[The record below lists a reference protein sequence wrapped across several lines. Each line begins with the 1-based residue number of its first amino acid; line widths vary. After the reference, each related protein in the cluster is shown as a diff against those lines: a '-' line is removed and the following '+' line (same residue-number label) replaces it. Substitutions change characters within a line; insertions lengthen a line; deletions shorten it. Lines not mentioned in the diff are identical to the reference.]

1 LDAGETI
8 HARAAGVLMSSLAW
22 IDFDEAERQRAQRIM
37 ALFQERE
44 SRDELGL
51 GAIRD
56 SIADHLFPGTSTIQ
70 TRLRYMLFIPWILR
84 RLEGRDG
91 TASQLSAEGRTMEIR
106 LSDALKAGGE
116 TSGVIGRDAGARL
129 QRLPSS
135 VYWAGLGAWG
145 IRQFPGSR
153 ETYYATLPTLRRR
166 RQRSEVEAEGFED
179 LQTGSWHPGLPAAPA
194 DFLETASFT
203 LTGDEAQFIR
213 DRLVAS
219 APNSLLTWLARQS
232 ENGQSDYIWQ
242 HPALGDFPTAA
253 RRLVEHAEIFSGVI
267 HGAALLYNLQ
277 LAELRGRQDWIDLY
291 RGRLADWA
299 ADLDDQRLVA
309 WSMVDFWREVDHP
322 THTVRPAL
330 VRFVQDWVALARTG
344 AAALPDSD
352 TARALVRDRE
362 RRLKTSQSRFANH
375 AVRDRWG
382 GASGAERLSFRWG
395 QAQSHLGDLFR
406 GQ

>member
-1 LDAGETI
+1 
-8 HARAAGVLMSSLAW
+8 MSSLAW

-84 RLEGRDG
+84 RLEGHDG
-91 TASQLSAEGRTMEIR
+91 AASQLSAEGRAMEIR
-106 LSDALKAGGE
+106 LAEALKVGGE
-116 TSGVIGRDAGARL
+116 TSGIIGRDAGAKI
-129 QRLPSS
+129 QRVASS
-135 VYWAGLGAWG
+135 IYWAGLGAWG

-166 RQRSEVEAEGFED
+166 RQRSEVEAEGFENP
-179 LQTGSWHPGLPAAPA
+179 QTGSWHPGLPAAPT
-194 DFLETASFT
+194 DLLETASFT

-213 DRLVAS
+213 DRLEDS
-219 APNSLLTWLARQS
+219 ARNSLLTWLARQS
-232 ENGQSDYIWQ
+232 DKGQCAYIWQ
-242 HPALGDFPTAA
+242 HPSLGDFPAAA

-267 HGAALLYNLQ
+267 HGASLLYNLQ
-277 LAELRGRQDWIDLY
+277 LAELRAREDWIDLY
-291 RGRLADWA
+291 RGRLAQWA
-299 ADLDDQRLVA
+299 AELDDRRIA
-309 WSMVDFWREVDHP
+309 TWSLTDFWREVDHP
-322 THTVRPAL
+322 THTIRPAL

-344 AAALPDSD
+344 AAELPDFEA
-352 TARALVRDRE
+352 ARALVRDRE

-382 GASGAERLSFRWG
+382 GASGADRLSFRWG
-395 QAQSHLGDLFR
+395 QAQSHLGDLLD

>member
-1 LDAGETI
+1 
-8 HARAAGVLMSSLAW
+8 MSSLAW
-22 IDFDEAERQRAQRIM
+22 IDYDEAERQRAQRIM

-84 RLEGRDG
+84 GLEGRDG
-91 TASQLSAEGRTMEIR
+91 TAAQLSAEGRLREIR

-153 ETYYATLPTLRRR
+153 ETYYAALPTLRGRR
-166 RQRSEVEAEGFED
+166 RRSEVEVEGFED
-179 LQTGSWHPGLPAAPA
+179 LQAGSWHPQIPPPPE
-194 DFLETASFT
+194 DFLETTSFA
-203 LTGDEAQFIR
+203 LTADEAQFIR

-219 APNSLLTWLARQS
+219 AKDSLLTWLASQT
-232 ENGQSDYIWQ
+232 ENGQCDYIWE
-242 HPALGDFPTAA
+242 HPALGDFPAKA
-253 RRLVEHAEIFSGVI
+253 RRLVDHAEIFSAVI
-267 HGAALLYNLQ
+267 HGASLLYNLQ
-277 LAELRGRQDWIDLY
+277 LAELRAHEEWIERY
-291 RGRLADWA
+291 RGRLARWGA
-299 ADLDDQRLVA
+299 ELDEGRLAA
-309 WSMVDFWREVDHP
+309 WSLAEFWRDIEHP

-330 VRFVQDWVALARTG
+330 VRFVQDWVALARAD
-344 AAALPDSD
+344 AAGLPVSQE
-352 TARALVRDRE
+352 ARALVRDRE
-362 RRLKTSQSRFANH
+362 RRLKTSQSRFINH

-395 QAQSHLGDLFR
+395 QAQSHLGDLLH

>member
-1 LDAGETI
+1 
-8 HARAAGVLMSSLAW
+8 
-22 IDFDEAERQRAQRIM
+22 M
-37 ALFQERE
+37 ALFQEKE

-91 TASQLSAEGRTMEIR
+91 TASQLSTEGRGMEIR

-135 VYWAGLGAWG
+135 VYWAGLGTWG

-153 ETYYATLPTLRRR
+153 ETYYATLPTVRRR
-166 RQRSEVEAEGFED
+166 RQRSDVEAEGFED
-179 LQTGSWHPGLPAAPA
+179 LQSGSWHPGLPPAPA
-194 DFLETASFT
+194 DLLEAASFS

-213 DRLVAS
+213 DRLAAS
-219 APNSLLTWLARQS
+219 ARTSLLNWLAGQS
-232 ENGQSDYIWQ
+232 ENGQCAYIWQ
-242 HPALGDFPTAA
+242 HPALGDFPTEA
-253 RRLVEHAEIFSGVI
+253 RRLVEHAEIFSDVI
-267 HGAALLYNLQ
+267 HGASLLYNLQ
-277 LAELRGRQDWIDLY
+277 LAELRAREDGIELY
-291 RGRLADWA
+291 RGRLAQWA
-299 ADLDDQRLVA
+299 ADLDEQRLA
-309 WSMVDFWREVDHP
+309 EWSLADFWREVDHP
-322 THTVRPAL
+322 THTIRPAL
-330 VRFVQDWVALARTG
+330 IRFVQDWVALARKGTVD
-344 AAALPDSD
+344 LPDSEA
-352 TARALVRDRE
+352 ARALVRDRE

-382 GASGAERLSFRWG
+382 GASGADRLSFRWG
-395 QAQSHLGDLFR
+395 QAQSHLGDLLN

>member
-1 LDAGETI
+1 
-8 HARAAGVLMSSLAW
+8 MSSLAW
-22 IDFDEAERQRAQRIM
+22 IDFDESERQRAQRIM

-91 TASQLSAEGRTMEIR
+91 TASKLSVEGRSMEVR
-106 LSDALKAGGE
+106 LSDALKKGGE
-116 TSGVIGRDAGARL
+116 TIGIIGRDAGGRL

-153 ETYYATLPTLRRR
+153 ETYFAALPTVRHR
-166 RQRSEVEAEGFED
+166 RQRSEVESEGLED
-179 LQTGSWHPGLPAAPA
+179 HQSCGWHPGLPPAPT
-194 DFLETASFT
+194 DLLETATFK

-213 DRLVAS
+213 DRLVNS

-232 ENGQSDYIWQ
+232 DNGQCTYIWH
-242 HPALGDFPTAA
+242 HPALGDFPDVA

-267 HGAALLYNLQ
+267 HGASLLYNLQ
-277 LAELRGRQDWIDLY
+277 LAELREREDWVNLY
-291 RGRLADWA
+291 RGRLTQWA
-299 ADLDDQRLVA
+299 ADLDKQRLEA
-309 WSMVDFWREVDHP
+309 WSLADFWREIDHP
-322 THTVRPAL
+322 THSIRPAL
-330 VRFVQDWVALARTG
+330 IRFVQDWVALARTG
-344 AAALPDSD
+344 PTDLPDSEV
-352 TARALVRDRE
+352 ARALVRDRE
-362 RRLKTSQSRFANH
+362 RRLKTSQSRFANQ
-375 AVRDRWG
+375 AALDRWG
-382 GASGAERLSFRWG
+382 GASGADRLSFRWR
-395 QAQSHLGDLFR
+395 QAKSHLGDLLHD
-406 GQ
+406 Q

>member
-1 LDAGETI
+1 
-8 HARAAGVLMSSLAW
+8 MSSVAW

-37 ALFQERE
+37 DLFKQRE

-91 TASQLSAEGRTMEIR
+91 TAGELSDEGRRMEIR
-106 LSDALKAGGE
+106 LSDSLQAGGE
-116 TSGVIGRDAGARL
+116 VKGVIGREAGARL

-153 ETYYATLPTLRRR
+153 ETYYTALPTVRRR
-166 RQRSEVEAEGFED
+166 RQRSEVETEGFED
-179 LQTGSWHPGLPAAPA
+179 FQNGSWHPGLPPAPA
-194 DFLETASFT
+194 DLLDATSFS

-219 APNSLLTWLARQS
+219 ARTSLLTWLSGQS
-232 ENGQSDYIWQ
+232 DNGQCDYIWQ
-242 HPALGDFPTAA
+242 HPALGDFPAEA
-253 RRLVEHAEIFSGVI
+253 GRLVQHAEIFSGVI

-277 LAELRGRQDWIDLY
+277 LSELRAREDWIELY

-299 ADLDDQRLVA
+299 AEFDGQRLAA
-309 WSMVDFWREVDHP
+309 WSLEDFWRDTAHA

-330 VRFVQDWVALARTG
+330 VRFVHDWVTLAKTG
-344 AAALPDSD
+344 TANLPNSEA
-352 TARALVRDRE
+352 ARALIRDRE
-362 RRLKTSQSRFANH
+362 RRLKMSQSRFANH
-375 AVRDRWG
+375 AARDRWG
-382 GASGAERLSFRWG
+382 GASGADRLSFRWG
-395 QAQSHLGDLFR
+395 QAQSHLEDLLN

>member
-1 LDAGETI
+1 
-8 HARAAGVLMSSLAW
+8 MSSLAW

-84 RLEGRDG
+84 RLEGREG
-91 TASQLSAEGRTMEIR
+91 TASQLSAEGRAMEIK

-153 ETYYATLPTLRRR
+153 ETYYATLPTARRR

-179 LQTGSWHPGLPAAPA
+179 LQTGSWHPGLPPAPT
-194 DFLETASFT
+194 DFLETATFA
-203 LTGDEAQFIR
+203 LTDDEAQFIK

-219 APNSLLTWLARQS
+219 APTSLLTWLARQS
-232 ENGQSDYIWQ
+232 DNGQCAYIWQ
-242 HPALGDFPTAA
+242 HPSLGDFPTAA
-253 RRLVEHAEIFSGVI
+253 RRLVEHAEVFSGVI
-267 HGAALLYNLQ
+267 HGASLLYNLQ
-277 LAELRGRQDWIDLY
+277 LAELRAREDWIDLY
-291 RGRLADWA
+291 RGRLTQWA
-299 ADLDDQRLVA
+299 ADLDAQRLAA
-309 WSMVDFWREVDHP
+309 WSLADFWREVDHP
-322 THTVRPAL
+322 THTIRPAL

-344 AAALPDSD
+344 AAELPDSD
-352 TARALVRDRE
+352 AARALVRDRE

-382 GASGAERLSFRWG
+382 GASGADRLSFRWG
-395 QAQSHLGDLFR
+395 QAQSHLGDLLR

>member
-1 LDAGETI
+1 MRGPT
-8 HARAAGVLMSSLAW
+8 GVLMSSLAW

-91 TASQLSAEGRTMEIR
+91 TASQLSTEGRGMEIR

-135 VYWAGLGAWG
+135 VYWAGLGTWG

-153 ETYYATLPTLRRR
+153 ETYYATMPTVRRR
-166 RQRSEVEAEGFED
+166 RQRSDVDAEGFED
-179 LQTGSWHPGLPAAPA
+179 LQSGSWHPGLPPAPA
-194 DFLETASFT
+194 DLLETASFS
-203 LTGDEAQFIR
+203 LTGEEAQFIR

-219 APNSLLTWLARQS
+219 ARTSLLTWLA
-232 ENGQSDYIWQ
+232 GQSDNGQCAYIWQ
-242 HPALGDFPTAA
+242 HPALGDFPAEA
-253 RRLVEHAEIFSGVI
+253 RRLVEHAEVFSCVI
-267 HGAALLYNLQ
+267 HGASLLYNLQ
-277 LAELRGRQDWIDLY
+277 LAELRAREDWIELY
-291 RGRLADWA
+291 RGRLAQWA
-299 ADLDDQRLVA
+299 AELDEQRLAA
-309 WSMVDFWREVDHP
+309 WSLEDFWREVEHP
-322 THTVRPAL
+322 THTIRPAL
-330 VRFVQDWVALARTG
+330 VRFVQDWVGLVRIG
-344 AAALPDSD
+344 AASIPDSEA
-352 TARALVRDRE
+352 ARALVRDRE

-382 GASGAERLSFRWG
+382 GASGADRLSFRWG
-395 QAQSHLGDLFR
+395 QAQSHLGDLLN

>member
-1 LDAGETI
+1 
-8 HARAAGVLMSSLAW
+8 MSSLAW
-22 IDFDEAERQRAQRIM
+22 IDFDDAERQRAQRIM

-70 TRLRYMLFIPWILR
+70 TRLRYMLFVPWLLR

-91 TASQLSAEGRTMEIR
+91 TASQLSAEGRAMEIR
-106 LSDALKAGGE
+106 LSDALKSGGE

-145 IRQFPGSR
+145 IRQFPGSC
-153 ETYYATLPTLRRR
+153 ETYYAALPTLRHRG
-166 RQRSEVEAEGFED
+166 QRTDVEAEGFED
-179 LQTGSWHPGLPAAPA
+179 LRRGNWHPGLPPAPVNLL
-194 DFLETASFT
+194 DGASFS
-203 LTGDEAQFIR
+203 LTEAEAQFIR

-219 APNSLLTWLARQS
+219 APDSLLTWLARQS
-232 ENGQSDYIWQ
+232 DNGQCAFIWQ
-242 HPALGDFPTAA
+242 HPALGDFPVEAQ
-253 RRLVEHAEIFSGVI
+253 RLVQHAEMFSGVI
-267 HGAALLYNLQ
+267 HGASLLYNLQ
-277 LAELRGRQDWIDLY
+277 LAELRERDDWIKLY
-291 RGRLADWA
+291 RGKLAQWAAHLDEKRLAT
-299 ADLDDQRLVA
+299 
-309 WSMVDFWREVDHP
+309 WSLVDFWREVGHANHTIRP
-322 THTVRPAL
+322 TL

-344 AAALPDSD
+344 ASGLPDSEA
-352 TARALVRDRE
+352 ARALIRERE

-382 GASGAERLSFRWG
+382 GASGADRLSFRWG
-395 QAQSHLGDLFR
+395 QAQSHLGDLLH
-406 GQ
+406 GK

>member
-1 LDAGETI
+1 
-8 HARAAGVLMSSLAW
+8 MSSLAW

-70 TRLRYMLFIPWILR
+70 TRLRYMFFIPWILR

-91 TASQLSAEGRTMEIR
+91 MASQLSAEGRAMEIR

-179 LQTGSWHPGLPAAPA
+179 LQTGSWHPGLPDAPS
-194 DFLETASFT
+194 DFLDTASFT
-203 LTGDEAQFIR
+203 LTDDEAQFIR

-219 APNSLLTWLARQS
+219 APTSLLAWLARQS
-232 ENGQSDYIWQ
+232 DDGQCAYIWQ
-242 HPALGDFPTAA
+242 HPSLGDFPAAA
-253 RRLVEHAEIFSGVI
+253 RRLVEHADIFSGVI
-267 HGAALLYNLQ
+267 HGASLLYNLQ
-277 LAELRGRQDWIDLY
+277 LAELRAREDWIDLY
-291 RGRLADWA
+291 RGRLAEWA
-299 ADLDDQRLVA
+299 AELDDQRLAA
-309 WSMVDFWREVDHP
+309 WALADFWREVDHP
-322 THTVRPAL
+322 THTIRPAL
-330 VRFVQDWVALARTG
+330 VRFVQDWVVLARTG
-344 AAALPDSD
+344 VAELPDSEP
-352 TARALVRDRE
+352 ARALVRDRE

-382 GASGAERLSFRWG
+382 GASGADRLSFRWG
-395 QAQSHLGDLFR
+395 QAQSHLGDLLD

>member
-1 LDAGETI
+1 
-8 HARAAGVLMSSLAW
+8 MSSLAW

-56 SIADHLFPGTSTIQ
+56 SIADHLFPGTNTIQ

-84 RLEGRDG
+84 QLEGRDG
-91 TASQLSAEGRTMEIR
+91 TVGQISTEGRKMEIR

-153 ETYYATLPTLRRR
+153 ETYYAALPTLRRR
-166 RQRSEVEAEGFED
+166 RQRFDIEAEGFED
-179 LQTGSWHPGLPAAPA
+179 LASGNWHSGLPPAPA
-194 DFLETASFT
+194 DFLETASFR

-219 APNSLLTWLARQS
+219 ARTSLLTWLA
-232 ENGQSDYIWQ
+232 GQSDNGQCAYIWQ
-242 HPALGDFPTAA
+242 HPALGDFPAEA
-253 RRLVEHAEIFSGVI
+253 RRLVQHAEIFSGVI
-267 HGAALLYNLQ
+267 HGASLLYNLQ
-277 LAELRGRQDWIDLY
+277 LAELRAREDWIELY
-291 RGRLADWA
+291 RGRLAQWA
-299 ADLDDQRLVA
+299 AELDDQRLAA
-309 WSMVDFWREVDHP
+309 WSLGDFWDEVSHP

-330 VRFVQDWVALARTG
+330 LHFVQDWVALARKGTSD
-344 AAALPDSD
+344 LPDSEA
-352 TARALVRDRE
+352 ARALVRERE
-362 RRLKTSQSRFANH
+362 RRLKASQSRFANR
-375 AVRDRWG
+375 AVLDRWG
-382 GASGAERLSFRWG
+382 GASGAYRLSFRWG
-395 QAQSHLGDLFR
+395 QAQSHLEDLLN

>member
-1 LDAGETI
+1 
-8 HARAAGVLMSSLAW
+8 MSSLAW

-84 RLEGRDG
+84 RLEGREG
-91 TASQLSAEGRTMEIR
+91 TAAQLSAEGRAMEIR
-106 LSDALKAGGE
+106 LSDALKAHGE
-116 TSGVIGRDAGARL
+116 TSGIIGRDAGARL

-179 LQTGSWHPGLPAAPA
+179 LQTGSWHPGLPAAPS
-194 DFLETASFT
+194 DFLDTASFT

-219 APNSLLTWLARQS
+219 APTSLLAWLARQTD
-232 ENGQSDYIWQ
+232 NGQCAYIWQ
-242 HPALGDFPTAA
+242 HPSLGDFPTAA

-267 HGAALLYNLQ
+267 HGASLLYNLQ
-277 LAELRGRQDWIDLY
+277 LSELRARQDWIELY
-291 RGRLADWA
+291 RGRLAQWA
-299 ADLDDQRLVA
+299 AELDDQRLAA
-309 WSMVDFWREVDHP
+309 WSLADFWREVDHP
-322 THTVRPAL
+322 THTIRPAL
-330 VRFVQDWVALARTG
+330 VRFIQDWVALARKG
-344 AAALPDSD
+344 AAELPESD
-352 TARALVRDRE
+352 AARALVRDRE

-382 GASGAERLSFRWG
+382 GASGADRLSFRWG
-395 QAQSHLGDLFR
+395 QAQSHLGDLLD

>member
-1 LDAGETI
+1 
-8 HARAAGVLMSSLAW
+8 MSSLAW

-70 TRLRYMLFIPWILR
+70 TRLRYMLFIPWLMR

-91 TASQLSAEGRTMEIR
+91 TASQLSSEGRAMEIR
-106 LSDALKAGGE
+106 LSDALKVGGE
-116 TSGVIGRDAGARL
+116 TNGVIGREAGARL

-153 ETYYATLPTLRRR
+153 ETYYAALPTLRRR
-166 RQRSEVEAEGFED
+166 GQRSEVEAEGFEE
-179 LQTGSWHPGLPAAPA
+179 LQRGSWHPGLPPAPA
-194 DFLETASFT
+194 NLLDAASFG

-219 APNSLLTWLARQS
+219 APSSLLSWLARQS
-232 ENGQSDYIWQ
+232 DSGQCAYIWQ
-242 HPALGDFPTAA
+242 HPALGDFPVEA
-253 RRLVEHAEIFSGVI
+253 RRLVLHAEMFSGVI
-267 HGAALLYNLQ
+267 HGASLLYNLQ
-277 LAELRGRQDWIDLY
+277 LAELRGREDWIDFY
-291 RGRLADWA
+291 RGRLVEWA
-299 ADLDDQRLVA
+299 TQLDEQRLAA
-309 WSMVDFWREVDHP
+309 WSLADFWREVDHAN
-322 THTVRPAL
+322 HTIRPAL
-330 VRFVQDWVALARTG
+330 IRFVQDWVALARTG
-344 AAALPDSD
+344 AAGLPHSED
-352 TARALVRDRE
+352 ARALVRDRE
-362 RRLKTSQSRFANH
+362 RRLKASQSRFANH
-375 AVRDRWG
+375 TARDRWG
-382 GASGAERLSFRWG
+382 GASGADRLSFRWG
-395 QAQSHLGDLFR
+395 TAQSHLGDLLH

>member
-1 LDAGETI
+1 
-8 HARAAGVLMSSLAW
+8 MSSLSW

-91 TASQLSAEGRTMEIR
+91 TAAQLSAEGRAMEIR
-106 LSDALKAGGE
+106 LSNALKAGGE

-129 QRLPSS
+129 QRLPST

-145 IRQFPGSR
+145 IRQFQGSR

-166 RQRSEVEAEGFED
+166 QRRSEVEAVGFED
-179 LQTGSWHPGLPAAPA
+179 LQTGSWHPGLPPAPT
-194 DFLETASFT
+194 DLLERASFT

-219 APNSLLTWLARQS
+219 APTSLLTWLARQS
-232 ENGQSDYIWQ
+232 DNGQCAYIWQ
-242 HPALGDFPTAA
+242 HPARSDFPTVA
-253 RRLVEHAEIFSGVI
+253 RRLVEHAEIFSSVI
-267 HGAALLYNLQ
+267 QGASLLYNLQ
-277 LAELRGRQDWIDLY
+277 LAELRAREDWIELY
-291 RGRLADWA
+291 RGRLAQWA
-299 ADLDDQRLVA
+299 AELDDQRIAA
-309 WSMVDFWREVDHP
+309 WSLADFWREVDHP
-322 THTVRPAL
+322 IHTIRPTL
-330 VRFVQDWVALARTG
+330 VRFVQDWVALAQNG
-344 AAALPDSD
+344 AAELPDSEA
-352 TARALVRDRE
+352 ARALVRDRE
-362 RRLKTSQSRFANH
+362 RRLKTSQSRFANR

-382 GASGAERLSFRWG
+382 GASGADRLSFRWG
-395 QAQSHLGDLFR
+395 QAQSHLGDLLD